1 MPEFGASSALDPHPV
16 ACETWRVKLSEVD
29 LNLLVIFDA
38 IVKERTVTGAGRSVG
53 LSQPAASAA
62 LRRLRDL
69 FGDPL
74 IERVGARS
82 RLTPL
87 AIALTEPVQQILASI
102 ETTLNHRLGFD
113 PLTSRRM
120 FRIAAAD
127 DVSSVLVQPLLERLS
142 EIAPHVSLQ
151 VSRPDPDTG
160 ERLATRQVELSI
172 EPDGRYRNRGFLSE
186 KLYRDP
192 WVVAVWAGNRT
203 VGARITR
210 EQFMEL
216 GHVTVSMRPY
226 AFTLVDRVV
235 GGISQKLNVQVVTD
249 SFTGLAMLL
258 RGTQRIAVMPARLA
272 AKLKPA
278 AEIRLLAPPVP
289 LTDVML
295 SMSWPS
301 LFIRDEAHAW
311 LRGVISDVSKELETV
326 DVLAEA
332 M

>member
-1 MPEFGASSALDPHPV
+1 
-16 ACETWRVKLSEVD
+16 VKLSEVD

-38 IVKERTVTGAGRSVG
+38 IVKERSVTGAGRSVG

-69 FGDPL
+69 FGDPW

-102 ETTLNHRLGFD
+102 ESTFNHRIGFD
-113 PLTSRRM
+113 PTTSHRM
-120 FRIAAAD
+120 FRVAAAD
-127 DVSSVLVQPLLERLS
+127 DVSCVLLQPVLERLAA
-142 EIAPHVSLQ
+142 IAPNVSLQ
-151 VSRPDPDTG
+151 ISRPDPDTG

-172 EPDGRYRNRGFLSE
+172 EPDGRYRNRGFFSE

-192 WVVAVWAGNRT
+192 WVVAVWAGNT
-203 VGARITR
+203 SVEARITR
-210 EQFMEL
+210 EQFLAL

-226 AFTLVDRVV
+226 AFSLVDRVV
-235 GGISQKLNVQVVTD
+235 GAGSQKLNVQVVTD
-249 SFTGLAMLL
+249 SFSGLAMLL
-258 RGTQRIAVMPARLA
+258 RGTQRIALMPGRLG
-272 AKLKPA
+272 AKLKRA
-278 AEIRLLAPPVP
+278 AEIRLLPPPMP
-289 LTDVML
+289 LTEMQY
-295 SMSWPS
+295 SMAWPT
-301 LFIRDEAHAW
+301 LYVRDDSHAW
-311 LRGVISDVSKELETV
+311 LRKIIADVAAEMA

>member
-1 MPEFGASSALDPHPV
+1 
-16 ACETWRVKLSEVD
+16 VKLSEVD

-38 IVKERTVTGAGRSVG
+38 IVKERSVTGAGRMVG

-102 ETTLNHRLGFD
+102 ETAFNHRLGFD
-113 PLTSRRM
+113 PATSQRM

-127 DVSSVLVQPLLERLS
+127 DVSNVLLQPLLAKLA
-142 EIAPHVSLQ
+142 EIAPNVTLQ

-192 WVVAVWAGNRT
+192 WIVAVWAGNHL
-203 VGARITR
+203 VGARLTR
-210 EQFMEL
+210 EQFLEL

-226 AFTLVDRVV
+226 AFTLVDRVL
-235 GGISQKLNVQVVTD
+235 GGMSQKLNVQVVTD
-249 SFTGLAMLL
+249 SFSGLAMLL
-258 RGTQRIAVMPARLA
+258 RGTQRIALMPARLA
-272 AKLKPA
+272 ARLKAA
-278 AEIRLLAPPVP
+278 AEIRLMAPPMP
-289 LTDVML
+289 LNDLVF
-295 SMSWPS
+295 SMAWPS
-301 LFIRDEAHAW
+301 LFMRDDAHAW
-311 LRGVISDVSKELETV
+311 LRSVILDLAKQLDTV

>member
-1 MPEFGASSALDPHPV
+1 
-16 ACETWRVKLSEVD
+16 VKLSEVD

-38 IVKERTVTGAGRSVG
+38 IVKERSVTGAGRMVG

-102 ETTLNHRLGFD
+102 ETTFNHRLGFD
-113 PLTSRRM
+113 PATSHRM
-120 FRIAAAD
+120 FRIAASD
-127 DVSSVLVQPLLERLS
+127 DVSTVFLQPLLEKLS
-142 EIAPHVSLQ
+142 EIAPYVTLQ
-151 VSRPDPDTG
+151 VSRADPDTG

-172 EPDGRYRNRGFLSE
+172 EPDGRYRNRGFASE

-192 WVVAVWAGNRT
+192 WIVAVWAGNT
-203 VGARITR
+203 AVGARLTR
-210 EQFMEL
+210 EQFLDL

-226 AFTLVDRVV
+226 AFTLVDRVL
-235 GGISQKLNVQVVTD
+235 GGFSQKLNVQVVTD
-249 SFTGLAMLL
+249 SFSGLAMLL
-258 RGTQRIAVMPARLA
+258 RGTQRIALMPARLA
-272 AKLKPA
+272 ARLKAA
-278 AEIRLLAPPVP
+278 AEIRLLSPPLP
-289 LTDVML
+289 LNDVVL
-295 SMSWPS
+295 SMAWPT
-301 LFIRDEAHAW
+301 LYIRDEAHAW
-311 LRGVISDVSKELETV
+311 LRGVILDLAKQMDTV